1 MIEETTGLKIEHS
14 KSQTRA
20 SGLLAT
26 HYAPKA
32 KVFLLDPINP
42 VVACIAGVGFIAAA
56 NHPTPDGAIR
66 LASPNNDDEYARGL
80 YEALREGDRKNL
92 PTIYVIPPSGDGV
105 AIAIRDRLQRASC
118 EGGSLR

>member
-1 MIEETTGLKIEHS
+1 MIEETTGLKIKNS

-20 SGLLAT
+20 SGLLDT
-26 HYAPKA
+26 HYAPNA
-32 KVFLLDPINP
+32 KVFLLDPVSP
-42 VVACIAGVGFIAAA
+42 VVASIAGMGFIAAA
-56 NHPTPDGAIR
+56 NHQTPDGAIR
-66 LASPNNDDEYARGL
+66 LSAPTSNDEYARGL

-92 PTIYVIPPSGDGV
+92 PAIYVIPPSGDGV

>member
-1 MIEETTGLKIEHS
+1 MLD
-14 KSQTRA
+14 
-20 SGLLAT
+20 T

-56 NHPTPDGAIR
+56 NHSTPDGAIR
-66 LASPNNDDEYARGL
+66 LGSPTSDDEYARGL

-92 PTIYVIPPSGDGV
+92 PTIYVIPPAGDGV